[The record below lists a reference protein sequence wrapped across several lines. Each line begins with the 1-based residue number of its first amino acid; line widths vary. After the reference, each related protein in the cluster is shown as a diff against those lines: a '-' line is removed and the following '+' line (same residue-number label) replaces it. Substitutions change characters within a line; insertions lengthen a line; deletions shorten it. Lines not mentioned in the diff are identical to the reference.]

1 MFFNKSFNPFFTEG
15 KTERRKLMAQL
26 CEGVAGTQL
35 PRMSVR
41 VMRIRLQRL
50 VNLAKKKK
58 ARVLILNHAIQP
70 GSLYSCLEINLFLG
84 IGPGGCSSMN

>member
-26 CEGVAGTQL
+26 CEGAVGAQL

-41 VMRIRLQRL
+41 AMGSRLQRL
-50 VNLAKKKK
+50 VNLAKK
-58 ARVLILNHAIQP
+58 ACVLISSHAIQP
-70 GSLYSCLEINLFLG
+70 GSLYSCSEINLFFG
-84 IGPGGCSSMN
+84 IGPGGCSSVN